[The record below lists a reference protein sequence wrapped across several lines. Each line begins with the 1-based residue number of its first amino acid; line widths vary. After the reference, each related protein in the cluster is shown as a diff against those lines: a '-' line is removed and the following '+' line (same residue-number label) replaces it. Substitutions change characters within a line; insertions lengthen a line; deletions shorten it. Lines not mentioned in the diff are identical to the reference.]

1 MPIGKIVVKELDLKI
16 QPMIQMKRNIE
27 LANRLRE
34 VLLSGKWIAN
44 TNFKEQLT
52 GINSVQATQQVG
64 NLNSIAG
71 LTFHVTYYLKGLSQV
86 FEGGP
91 LEIKDQFSFDMP
103 KIKSELDWENL
114 VADFLASSEKFINQ
128 VEQMDESRLNQTF
141 VREEY
146 GTYLRNIEAQIEHAY
161 YHLGQVSLIK
171 KMLF

>member
-1 MPIGKIVVKELDLKI
+1 
-16 QPMIQMKRNIE
+16 MIQMKRNNE

-52 GINSVQATQQVG
+52 GINSAQATQQVG

-103 KIKSELDWENL
+103 KIQSE
-114 VADFLASSEKFINQ
+114 
-128 VEQMDESRLNQTF
+128 
-141 VREEY
+141 
-146 GTYLRNIEAQIEHAY
+146 
-161 YHLGQVSLIK
+161 
-171 KMLF
+171 